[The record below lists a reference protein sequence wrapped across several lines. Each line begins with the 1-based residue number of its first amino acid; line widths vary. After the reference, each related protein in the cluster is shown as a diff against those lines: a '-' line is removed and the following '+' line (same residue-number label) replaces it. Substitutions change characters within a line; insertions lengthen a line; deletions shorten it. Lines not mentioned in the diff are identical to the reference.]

1 MNAPATQNAHQVAPA
16 SIGEE
21 LSRKPALFAAV
32 LLALL
37 AFIAAAF
44 WHSFTDIYNNWNMPD
59 SLYSHAMIIPPISLF
74 FVWRS
79 RKLLLGEPLAPSM
92 FLGLPVVLFGC
103 FMLLLG
109 DFLGFMTFV
118 HLALLPV
125 LTGLC
130 LMLLGVGATR
140 ILWFPLAFLFFM
152 IPMPYSLLSVISF
165 KSKMIATESAVA
177 LGKLMTLN
185 MVQDGSFV
193 YLGSDDRL
201 LVGDVCGGMRSLIA
215 LLAFGALMAYISK
228 TRVWARILI
237 LVVSPLV
244 AILANVVRIFF
255 LCVVGYIWGSES
267 ATGIV
272 HDASGIGIFAVAF
285 VLLFSIEGL
294 LRRLAPLREDGQA
307 TTPVP
312 ETQTMEKQLATRSTT
327 ALRGTAGLMAV
338 YLLGVSIVGASAGA
352 HWAINIKRDR
362 AAIADERY
370 PNLDLPPVI
379 GSYYKVGEDIDPG
392 DDVRRALET
401 SSILM
406 RYYVGGNGLPI
417 LTTIVYAGQ
426 KRRSLHFPEVCLV
439 GQGWEVEQAYSAPV
453 GIEFQGKRLVI
464 FRGDDKQAVLY
475 WLKTGDLFTSSTF
488 INALF
493 WAREQLLFG
502 TPTSSMIKL
511 SMPIRPG
518 QDEDDAFAVLDDF
531 ATRLGPIL
539 LENIQ

>member
-1 MNAPATQNAHQVAPA
+1 MIAPEPQVKLAGAPG
-16 SIGEE
+16 SIGAE
-21 LSRKPALFAAV
+21 FARQRGLYVAV
-32 LLALL
+32 LIASS
-37 AFIAAAF
+37 AFVVAAF

-74 FVWRS
+74 FVWRL
-79 RKLLLGEPLAPSM
+79 RKELLSAPMAPSVLLG
-92 FLGLPVVLFGC
+92 FPVLLFGC

-130 LMLLGVGATR
+130 LLVLGYVATR
-140 ILWFPLAFLFFM
+140 ILWFPLAFMFFM

-165 KSKMIATESAVA
+165 KSKMIATESAVG
-177 LGKLMTLN
+177 LGKIMTLN

-193 YLGSDDRL
+193 YLGSDGDRL

-228 TRVWARILI
+228 TRWWARILI
-237 LVVSPLV
+237 LLVSPAV
-244 AILANVVRIFF
+244 AILANVTRIFF
-255 LCVVGYIWGSES
+255 LCAVGYVWGSDA

-285 VLLFSIEGL
+285 VLLFSIEAL
-294 LRRLAPLREDGQA
+294 LRRFAPQRGPEAVAAA
-307 TTPVP
+307 TPAAGRP
-312 ETQTMEKQLATRSTT
+312 YAI
-327 ALRGTAGLMAV
+327 RGTAWLMAV
-338 YLLGVSIVGASAGA
+338 YFAGVSALGASAGI
-352 HWAINIKRDR
+352 HWVINVKRDR
-362 AAIADERY
+362 AAIEDERY
-370 PNLDLPPVI
+370 PNLDLPAVI
-379 GSYYKVGEDIDPG
+379 GSYYKIGEDIDPG
-392 DDVRRALET
+392 DDVRAALET

-406 RYYVGGNGLPI
+406 RYYVGGNRLPI

-475 WLKTGDLFTSSTF
+475 WMKTGELFTSSAF
-488 INALF
+488 MNALY
-493 WAREQLLFG
+493 WAREQLVFG

-518 QDEDDAFAVLDDF
+518 QDEDEAFAVLDDF

>member
-1 MNAPATQNAHQVAPA
+1 MSAQEMCA
-16 SIGEE
+16 
-21 LSRKPALFAAV
+21 ALPGSLAAEFNKRRGLYWGV
-32 LLALL
+32 LVSTSALVV
-37 AFIAAAF
+37 AAF
-44 WHSFTDIYNNWNMPD
+44 WHSFTDIYHNWNLPD

-74 FVWRS
+74 FVWRF
-79 RKLLLGEPLAPSM
+79 REKLRSAPLAPS
-92 FLGLPVVLFGC
+92 LATGIPVLLFGC

-130 LMLLGVGATR
+130 LLFLGFHITKL
-140 ILWFPLAFLFFM
+140 LWFPLSFLFFM
-152 IPMPYSLLSVISF
+152 IPMPYSLISVISF

-228 TRVWARILI
+228 TRWWARIGIVI
-237 LVVSPLV
+237 LSPLV
-244 AILANVVRIFF
+244 AIAANVARIFF
-255 LCVVGYIWGSES
+255 LCVVGYIWGSDA

-285 VLLFSIEGL
+285 VLLFGMEGL
-294 LRRLAPLREDGQA
+294 LRKIAPQDASDDNATETPAPVSPSTSISGSGRLVAI
-307 TTPVP
+307 
-312 ETQTMEKQLATRSTT
+312 
-327 ALRGTAGLMAV
+327 
-338 YLLGVSIVGASAGA
+338 YLSGIVILSLSAA
-352 HWAINIKRDR
+352 MHWGINIKRDR
-362 AAIADERY
+362 AAMQDERY
-370 PNLDLPPVI
+370 PNLDLPVTI
-379 GSYYKVGEDIDPG
+379 GSYQKVGEDIDPG
-392 DDVRRALET
+392 DDVRKALET

-406 RYYVGGNGLPI
+406 RYYVGSNRLPI

-464 FRGDDKQAVLY
+464 FRGDEKQAVLY
-475 WLKTGDLFTSSTF
+475 WLKTGELFTSSSF
-488 INALF
+488 LNALY

-518 QDEDDAFAVLDDF
+518 QDATEAFAVLDDF

-539 LENIQ
+539 LENIK

>member
-1 MNAPATQNAHQVAPA
+1 MITPANQAERHAAPI
-16 SIGEE
+16 SIGAE
-21 LSRKPALFAAV
+21 LTRKPALFATV
-32 LLALL
+32 LLAL
-37 AFIAAAF
+37 FVFVVAAF

-79 RKLLLGEPLAPSM
+79 RKALLGEPLAPSTL
-92 FLGLPVVLFGC
+92 LGLPVLLCGC

-140 ILWFPLAFLFFM
+140 TLWFPLAFLFFM
-152 IPMPYSLLSVISF
+152 IPMPYSLISVISF

-177 LGKLMTLN
+177 LGKMMTLN

-228 TRVWARILI
+228 TRFWARILI

-244 AILANVVRIFF
+244 AILANVIRIFF

-285 VLLFSIEGL
+285 VLLFGIEGL
-294 LRRLAPLREDGQA
+294 LRKLAPLREDGKATAQA
-307 TTPVP
+307 P
-312 ETQTMEKQLATRSTT
+312 ETQPAEESSTRAS
-327 ALRGTAGLMAV
+327 AAVRGTAGLMAV
-338 YLLGVSIVGASAGA
+338 YLLGVSIVGTSAGA

-362 AAIADERY
+362 AAIADARN

-417 LTTIVYAGQ
+417 LTTIVYAGH

-464 FRGDDKQAVLY
+464 FRGDEKQAVLY
-475 WLKTGDLFTSSTF
+475 WLKTGELFTSSTF
-488 INALF
+488 VNALF
-493 WAREQLLFG
+493 WAREQILFG

-518 QDEDDAFAVLDDF
+518 QDEEDAFAVLDDF